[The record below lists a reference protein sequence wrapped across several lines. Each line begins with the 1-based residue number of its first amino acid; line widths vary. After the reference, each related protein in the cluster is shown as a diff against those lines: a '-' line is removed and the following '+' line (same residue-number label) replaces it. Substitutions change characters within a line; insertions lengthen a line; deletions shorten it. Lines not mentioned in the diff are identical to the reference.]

1 MALKNGSWWDGDT
14 QPIERPA
21 TQPQVTREAIIA
33 QYAAVASAEETMNR
47 LSAKVEAKPFF
58 TIVDQSELAE
68 AIDRLGRAETDFLK
82 FMRQVWTALPDEK
95 K

>member
-14 QPIERPA
+14 QPIEQPA
-21 TQPQVTREAIIA
+21 TPQWTREAIIA
-33 QYAAVASAEETMNR
+33 QYAAVAIAEETMNR

-82 FMRQVWTALPDEK
+82 FMRQVWEALPDEK